1 MSFSLAHVCVC
12 VLSPTL
18 FATSWT
24 VACQASQSTGC
35 LRQEYRKVKV
45 KVKIDQSCLT
55 LCDPTDHTVHGIL
68 QARILEKVAVPFSRR
83 SSQPRDW
90 TQVSCIAGGFFTSW
104 VTREAQEYWSELP
117 FPFQGIFPTQGSN
130 PSLLRLLHCRQIL
143 YHWAAR
149 EARGLFR
156 NAWLTSKYL
165 GDFLFFKGEFL
176 HNFLLLTSSL
186 ILLW

>member
-55 LCDPTDHTVHGIL
+55 LCDPMDHTVHGIL
-68 QARILEKVAVPFSRR
+68 QARILEKVALPFSRR

-104 VTREAQEYWSELP
+104 VTGKPKNIGVSCHFLFRGSFPPRDQTQVSCVSCIAGRFFTTELP
-117 FPFQGIFPTQGSN
+117 AKPVG
-130 PSLLRLLHCRQIL
+130 
-143 YHWAAR
+143 
-149 EARGLFR
+149 
-156 NAWLTSKYL
+156 YL
-165 GDFLFFKGEFL
+165 EMHD
-176 HNFLLLTSSL
+176 
-186 ILLW
+186 